1 MWHHTIIGM
10 CIIVSFHKPVPMRPN
25 YNITISMPINA
36 YTKCVFALDSNAN
49 DGRCREPWKLTAC
62 IFISIQITISR
73 DSSIICRRGCCYSF
87 ETMSQTNPNAIYDV
101 FSWIEIVFEKFM
113 LHKHMRMRWLAISI
127 EKKFRHCE
135 EMNESWNCWTRAGD
149 IFNLLRLHH
158 LTPTTSTMWTPRCF
172 ITSLC
177 ARTRVLDKFV
187 NYFTF

>member
-1 MWHHTIIGM
+1 MHAEHVTIYGFPRANHSNQCQLNRCAM
-10 CIIVSFHKPVPMRPN
+10 VTTTCDTAHNNRHVSVIVSFHKPVPMRPN

-101 FSWIEIVFEKFM
+101 FS
-113 LHKHMRMRWLAISI
+113 
-127 EKKFRHCE
+127 
-135 EMNESWNCWTRAGD
+135 
-149 IFNLLRLHH
+149 
-158 LTPTTSTMWTPRCF
+158 
-172 ITSLC
+172 
-177 ARTRVLDKFV
+177 
-187 NYFTF
+187 

>member
-1 MWHHTIIGM
+1 MYRFISQCQWGLT
-10 CIIVSFHKPVPMRPN
+10 N

-113 LHKHMRMRWLAISI
+113 LHMRMRWLAISI
-127 EKKFRHCE
+127 EKKFSRWKRCTKVETVELVLAIFSICSDCIILHQPRVPCGLLAVLLLHCVHAHV
-135 EMNESWNCWTRAGD
+135 CWIWIRELFYILTR
-149 IFNLLRLHH
+149 
-158 LTPTTSTMWTPRCF
+158 
-172 ITSLC
+172 
-177 ARTRVLDKFV
+177 
-187 NYFTF
+187 